1 MSAAPKLDT
10 AGRLP
15 PHDLDAER
23 AVLSTLMVGRP
34 LHVAGVLGMLEPED
48 MYSEAHGALFAVARS
63 LVERDQPTDGVT
75 MARALKD
82 AGKGGLVPLP
92 YLAEILDAVPSVS
105 RWEDYARIVLAMSTA
120 RRAIAAAQ
128 VIAAEGYGDIEDR
141 IAWASELPARL
152 EAATRRSQFVQE
164 QAHDLK
170 SLLLTRW
177 RELDAEA
184 QPEQRPP
191 LLFQHRALD
200 RCMGRWR
207 EGSLTVV
214 AARSH
219 IGKSSWA
226 RQVAMR
232 QAERGYGVL
241 IWSGEQ
247 PAEEC
252 ADAIMSQCARVPSGL
267 ASYSDEQ
274 VHKVTNFV
282 RLASDR
288 WAPVEIHDQPRIR
301 IAQLKRLIRATRER
315 MAASRS
321 YAHPNGVEL
330 RVVVVD
336 YFQLMSAEG
345 LEVSK
350 SATAEERLGAIS
362 KALKSDIA
370 MGEKVSV
377 IAAAQLNKSADERD
391 GIPLPSDIRGSSALE
406 QDADKIILLHNPE
419 AKERQRADRGSDD
432 GGLSPDTLETCF
444 AIFGKARQG
453 GQTGVVPLCF
463 RPLFGRFEFEP
474 PTLWEPRSLYGEDG
488 TKGKR
493 GRR

>member
-1 MSAAPKLDT
+1 MSAAPKLDV

-15 PHDLDAER
+15 PHDLEAER
-23 AVLSTLMVGRP
+23 AVLSTVLIGRP

-48 MYSEAHGALFAVARS
+48 FYAESHAAMFAAART
-63 LVERDQPTDGVT
+63 LVERDQPTDAVT

-82 AGKGGLVPLP
+82 AGKGSVVPLN
-92 YLAEILDAVPSVS
+92 YLAEVIDFVPSVA

-128 VIAAEGYGDIEDR
+128 VIVAEGYGPMEDR

-170 SLLLTRW
+170 SLLLSRW
-177 RELDAEA
+177 RSIEAEA
-184 QPEQRPP
+184 QPERRQP
-191 LLFQHRALD
+191 LLVRHPATD
-200 RCMGRWR
+200 RCLGRWG
-207 EGSLTVV
+207 EGSVTVV

-232 QAERGYGVL
+232 QASDGHGVL
-241 IWSGEQ
+241 VWSGEQ

-252 ADAIMSQCARVPSGL
+252 ADAIMSQCAKVPSGL
-267 ASYSDEQ
+267 TSYSDDQ
-274 VHKVTNFV
+274 VTKVTNFV
-282 RLASDR
+282 RVAVDH

-301 IAQLKRLIRATRER
+301 IAQLKRLIRSARER
-315 MAASRS
+315 MAAVRTP
-321 YAHPNGVEL
+321 AHPNGCAL

-350 SATAEERLGAIS
+350 NATAEERLGAIS

-370 MGEKVSV
+370 MAEKVAV
-377 IAAAQLNKSADERD
+377 IVAAQLNKSADERD
-391 GIPLPSDIRGSSALE
+391 GIPLTSDIRGSSALE
-406 QDADKIILLHNPE
+406 QDADKIIMLHNPE
-419 AKERQRADRGSDD
+419 ARERQRSDRGADEHA
-432 GGLSPDTLETCF
+432 LSADTLETCF

-474 PTLWEPRSLYGEDG
+474 PVSWEPKSLFGEDG
-488 TKGKR
+488 QKGKK
-493 GRR
+493 RRL